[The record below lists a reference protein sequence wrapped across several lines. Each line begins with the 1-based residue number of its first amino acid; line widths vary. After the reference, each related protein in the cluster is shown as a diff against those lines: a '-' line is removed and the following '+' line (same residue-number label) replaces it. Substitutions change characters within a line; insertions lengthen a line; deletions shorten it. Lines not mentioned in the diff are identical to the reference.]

1 MKREPVCVLGE
12 RVWRTYLGGREIGKL
27 HGDEKAEDSH
37 FPEEWMYSVTRA
49 FNAGREEIVE
59 GLCKIAGGEYD
70 EKTLKE
76 YIDSDP
82 EEILGKKH
90 VETWGNT
97 PGVLIKM
104 IDSKERLTVQVHPD
118 RETAKRLFGS
128 PFGKTECWHIL
139 NTREDCEEKPCLY
152 LGFKEGITRKEWEKC
167 FFEQDYDRMLG
178 LMNCL
183 EVKPGETY
191 LVKGGVPH
199 AIGAGCTLIETQEPT
214 DYTIRVEKVTPSGYT
229 IDDSMCHQGLGFEKM
244 FECFHYTGA
253 GEAATR
259 EDACIKE
266 QSLENGGQCLV
277 GYDSTPC
284 FQMEQHTVEMG
295 ETKEF
300 EEEEVFSCLYV
311 LSGKGILKTETKEYQ
326 IERNSQFFVPAG
338 KEKYCIT
345 NVEDEKIKILKMHGP
360 KSE

>member
-12 RVWRTYLGGREIGKL
+12 RVWRTYLGGREIGKI

-167 FFEQDYDRMLG
+167 FFEQD
-178 LMNCL
+178 
-183 EVKPGETY
+183 
-191 LVKGGVPH
+191 
-199 AIGAGCTLIETQEPT
+199 
-214 DYTIRVEKVTPSGYT
+214 
-229 IDDSMCHQGLGFEKM
+229 
-244 FECFHYTGA
+244 
-253 GEAATR
+253 
-259 EDACIKE
+259 
-266 QSLENGGQCLV
+266 
-277 GYDSTPC
+277 
-284 FQMEQHTVEMG
+284 
-295 ETKEF
+295 
-300 EEEEVFSCLYV
+300 
-311 LSGKGILKTETKEYQ
+311 
-326 IERNSQFFVPAG
+326 
-338 KEKYCIT
+338 
-345 NVEDEKIKILKMHGP
+345 
-360 KSE
+360 